1 MKNEEV
7 NRDVPRLREVS
18 REVFEKMDGAT
29 PAEDGEEPCVLVDGT
44 SLGSGGGGR
53 GGDSGTEIDTLPGLS
68 NDNAIDDIEYL
79 RNKMMAA
86 LRVPKAFLG
95 YEEGVGSKATLAA
108 EDVRFA
114 RTIER
119 LQKIL
124 VAELITLIW
133 FRSDQFSMVS
143 LATDLLDN
151 GVSNTTL
158 LGTTLFTDYL
168 YLFEIAGFILLLAI
182 IVSISLTM
190 RRREGLKRQIVS
202 EQINI
207 DQTKR
212 MKLVDLKNERN

>member
-1 MKNEEV
+1 MSFIEIIFY
-7 NRDVPRLREVS
+7 
-18 REVFEKMDGAT
+18 VFASIL
-29 PAEDGEEPCVLVDGT
+29 VLT
-44 SLGSGGGGR
+44 SLGVILFKNPVYSAISLIVSFITSAALWLLLQAEFLAIVLILVYVGAVMV
-53 GGDSGTEIDTLPGLS
+53 LFLFVVMML
-68 NDNAIDDIEYL
+68 NIDDVL
-79 RNKMMAA
+79 RTSKFNKMAPFA
-86 LRVPKAFLG
+86 LFIGLIV
-95 YEEGVGSKATLAA
+95 
-108 EDVRFA
+108 
-114 RTIER
+114 
-119 LQKIL
+119 

-143 LATDLLDN
+143 VATSVLDS
-151 GVSNTTL
+151 GVSNTVL

-212 MKLVDLKNERN
+212 MKLVDLKSERN

>member
-1 MKNEEV
+1 
-7 NRDVPRLREVS
+7 
-18 REVFEKMDGAT
+18 
-29 PAEDGEEPCVLVDGT
+29 
-44 SLGSGGGGR
+44 
-53 GGDSGTEIDTLPGLS
+53 
-68 NDNAIDDIEYL
+68 
-79 RNKMMAA
+79 
-86 LRVPKAFLG
+86 
-95 YEEGVGSKATLAA
+95 
-108 EDVRFA
+108 
-114 RTIER
+114 
-119 LQKIL
+119 
-124 VAELITLIW
+124 
-133 FRSDQFSMVS
+133 MVS

>member
-1 MKNEEV
+1 MSFIEIIFY
-7 NRDVPRLREVS
+7 
-18 REVFEKMDGAT
+18 VFASIL
-29 PAEDGEEPCVLVDGT
+29 VLT
-44 SLGSGGGGR
+44 SLGVILFKNPVYSAI
-53 GGDSGTEIDTLPGLS
+53 SLILS
-68 NDNAIDDIEYL
+68 FITSAALWLLLQAEFLAIVLILVYVGAVMVLFLFVVMMLNIDDVM
-79 RNKMMAA
+79 RTSKFNKMAPFA
-86 LRVPKAFLG
+86 LFIGLIV
-95 YEEGVGSKATLAA
+95 
-108 EDVRFA
+108 
-114 RTIER
+114 
-119 LQKIL
+119 

-133 FRSDQFSMVS
+133 FRSDQFSTVS
-143 LATDLLDN
+143 LASGVLDS

>member
-1 MKNEEV
+1 MSFIEIIFY
-7 NRDVPRLREVS
+7 
-18 REVFEKMDGAT
+18 VFASIL
-29 PAEDGEEPCVLVDGT
+29 VLT
-44 SLGSGGGGR
+44 SLGVILFKNPVYSAISLIVSFITSAALWLLLQAEFLAIVLILVYVGAVMV
-53 GGDSGTEIDTLPGLS
+53 LFLFVVMML
-68 NDNAIDDIEYL
+68 NIDDVL
-79 RNKMMAA
+79 RTSKFNKMAPFA
-86 LRVPKAFLG
+86 LFIGLIV
-95 YEEGVGSKATLAA
+95 
-108 EDVRFA
+108 
-114 RTIER
+114 
-119 LQKIL
+119 

-133 FRSDQFSMVS
+133 FRSDQFSTVS
-143 LATDLLDN
+143 VATGVLDS
-151 GVSNTTL
+151 GVSNTVL

>member
-1 MKNEEV
+1 MSFIEIIFY
-7 NRDVPRLREVS
+7 
-18 REVFEKMDGAT
+18 VFASI
-29 PAEDGEEPCVLVDGT
+29 LVFT
-44 SLGSGGGGR
+44 SLGVILFKNPVYSAI
-53 GGDSGTEIDTLPGLS
+53 SLILS
-68 NDNAIDDIEYL
+68 FITSAALWLLLQAEFLAIVLILVYVGAVMVLFLFVVMMLNIDDVV
-79 RNKMMAA
+79 RTSKFNKMAPFA
-86 LRVPKAFLG
+86 LFIGLIV
-95 YEEGVGSKATLAA
+95 
-108 EDVRFA
+108 
-114 RTIER
+114 
-119 LQKIL
+119 

-143 LATDLLDN
+143 VATGVLDS
-151 GVSNTTL
+151 GVSNTVL

>member
-1 MKNEEV
+1 MSFIEIIFY
-7 NRDVPRLREVS
+7 
-18 REVFEKMDGAT
+18 VFASIL
-29 PAEDGEEPCVLVDGT
+29 VLT
-44 SLGSGGGGR
+44 SLGVILFKNPVYSAIALIVSFITSAALWLLLQAEFLAIVLILVYVGAVMV
-53 GGDSGTEIDTLPGLS
+53 LFLFVVMML
-68 NDNAIDDIEYL
+68 NIDDVM
-79 RNKMMAA
+79 RTSKFNKMAPFA
-86 LRVPKAFLG
+86 LFIGLIV
-95 YEEGVGSKATLAA
+95 
-108 EDVRFA
+108 
-114 RTIER
+114 
-119 LQKIL
+119 

-133 FRSDQFSMVS
+133 FRSDQFSMVPVS
-143 LATDLLDN
+143 TGVLDS
-151 GVSNTTL
+151 GVSNTVL

>member
-1 MKNEEV
+1 M
-7 NRDVPRLREVS
+7 
-18 REVFEKMDGAT
+18 
-29 PAEDGEEPCVLVDGT
+29 VLFLFVVMM
-44 SLGSGGGGR
+44 L
-53 GGDSGTEIDTLPGLS
+53 
-68 NDNAIDDIEYL
+68 NIDDVM
-79 RNKMMAA
+79 RTSRFNKMAPFA
-86 LRVPKAFLG
+86 LFIGLIV
-95 YEEGVGSKATLAA
+95 
-108 EDVRFA
+108 
-114 RTIER
+114 
-119 LQKIL
+119 

-143 LATDLLDN
+143 VATGVLDS